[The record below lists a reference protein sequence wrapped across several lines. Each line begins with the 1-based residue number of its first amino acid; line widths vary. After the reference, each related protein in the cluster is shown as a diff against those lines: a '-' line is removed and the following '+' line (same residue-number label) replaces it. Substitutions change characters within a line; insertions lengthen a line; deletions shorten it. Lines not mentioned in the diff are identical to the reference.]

1 MIHDLDIPP
10 TMSDNTISND
20 AFLRALAPHKAILYK
35 VAYTYCRNSDDRRD
49 LMQEM
54 VIQLWRSFSR
64 YDDRAGVKFS
74 TWMYRIAMNVAF
86 TQYRSQARKIRDTVP
101 LEEFGLNI
109 AAADALDDTAS
120 DNMRALMKLIDGMD
134 ELNRALV
141 LLFLDGYDAA
151 EIADVLGIS
160 ATNASTRMTRIKQK
174 LTAQFANT
182 AQIKTQPEQPYEP

>member
-1 MIHDLDIPP
+1 MIHDLHIPR
-10 TMSDNTISND
+10 TMSNNTISDD

-35 VAYTYCRNSDDRRD
+35 VAYTYCRNRDDRRD

-54 VIQLWRSFSR
+54 VIQLWRSFGR
-64 YDDRAGVKFS
+64 YDERAGVKFS
-74 TWMYRIAMNVAF
+74 TWMYRIAMNVAI
-86 TQYRSQARKIRDTVP
+86 TQYRSHTRQIRDTVP

-120 DNMRALMKLIDGMD
+120 DNMRALMTLIDGMD

-151 EIADVLGIS
+151 EIAEVVGIS
-160 ATNASTRMTRIKQK
+160 ATNVSTRMTRIKQN
-174 LTAQFANT
+174 LTAQFADAT
-182 AQIKTQPEQPYEP
+182 QIRPQPEQPHEQ